1 MTSLRTLDSVLVGC
15 TIVIAADRRPTDL
28 AAALERRGAAVH
40 RVSAL
45 GLVAGRPDPTADA
58 EVIRRSAEHA
68 ASGEAD
74 AVLFTSVP
82 AAVAWT
88 AAAEDAG
95 AVDGIRARAA
105 SGRLLLAALGHD
117 TASVVEDAGL
127 RASIADREIPG
138 SLERTVIEHFGG
150 GRAPSTPTDAGR
162 VEVRSGGALIDGEF
176 IALSRSSAALL
187 EALTAAGGR
196 VLSRT
201 DLGRMLPGGD
211 RNAHAVEVA
220 VARLRE
226 ALGTAD
232 FVHTVVKRGY
242 RLAVVDD

>member
-1 MTSLRTLDSVLVGC
+1 MTSLRTLDSALVGC
-15 TIVIAADRRPTDL
+15 TIVIAADRRPAGVAT
-28 AAALERRGAAVH
+28 ALERRGATVQ
-40 RVSAL
+40 RVSVLAVS
-45 GLVAGRPDPTADA
+45 GDHRDPTPDA
-58 EVIRRSAEHA
+58 ELIRRSARHA

-74 AVLFTSVP
+74 AVLFASAP

-88 AAAEDAG
+88 ATADHIGAAD
-95 AVDGIRARAA
+95 DIRARAA

-127 RASIADREIPG
+127 RASIADPETPG
-138 SLERTVIEHFGG
+138 SLERTVIDHFGG

-162 VEVRSGGALIDGEF
+162 VEVRSGGALVDGEF
-176 IALSRSSAALL
+176 IPLSRSSAALL

-196 VLSRT
+196 VLSRA

-211 RNAHAVEVA
+211 RNGHAVEVA

-226 ALGTAD
+226 ALGASD

-242 RLAVVDD
+242 RLAVVDG